1 MIVAVAA
8 MSFVCCGGNA
18 SKTAE
23 AEAPVEAVAEE
34 AAAEVA
40 DTTAAAADTVEVAEE
55 AAEAEVVA
63 AE

>member
-23 AEAPVEAVAEE
+23 AEAEAPVEAVAEE
-34 AAAEVA
+34 AAEAEA
-40 DTTAAAADTVEVAEE
+40 PVEAVAEE